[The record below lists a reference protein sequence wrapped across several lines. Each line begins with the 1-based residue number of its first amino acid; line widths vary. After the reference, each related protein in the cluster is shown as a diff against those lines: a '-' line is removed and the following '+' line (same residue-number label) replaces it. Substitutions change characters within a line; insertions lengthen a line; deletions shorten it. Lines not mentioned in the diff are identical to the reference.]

1 LVTIVHKFELY
12 IKFVHVFLIQSEAD
26 CNTTLISKLDLAE
39 QRRKSRISSGNS
51 NNNNNVGSDSD
62 GEDGGA
68 GSDTFLTIWITKG
81 PPAQLDT
88 PPGKLRFLRLFGL
101 TTIAVRNG
109 ELA

>member
-1 LVTIVHKFELY
+1 MGIVCKIFAC
-12 IKFVHVFLIQSEAD
+12 ILIQSEAD
-26 CNTTLISKLDLAE
+26 SNTTLISKLDLAE
-39 QRRKSRISSGNS
+39 WRRKSRNSCSSS

-68 GSDTFLTIWITKG
+68 GSDTLLTIWITKG
-81 PPAQLDT
+81 PPALLDA

-101 TTIAVRNG
+101 TTIDVRNG